1 MDHREATDPMHPTDG
16 DRLATS
22 TAPST
27 GTTTADDAGC
37 LDLFELLDDEPTGAL
52 FACDGVCS
60 EYEGALS
67 LFDDRIEL
75 GCDAPGS
82 TASTIALGD
91 VEAWWATV
99 VGAAV
104 TVTVLSRGT
113 HTTTLPSAYRAA
125 LLVALAAQLGP
136 ERIRA

>member
-16 DRLATS
+16 DRLATATATS
-22 TAPST
+22 TA
-27 GTTTADDAGC
+27 TADDRGC
-37 LDLFELLDDEPTGAL
+37 PDLFELLDDQPTGAL

-67 LFDDRIEL
+67 LFEDRIEL

-82 TASTIALGD
+82 TASTIAFGD

-104 TVTVLSRGT
+104 TVTVLSRGA

>member
-1 MDHREATDPMHPTDG
+1 VDHREATDPMHPTDG
-16 DRLATS
+16 DRLATRTVTS
-22 TAPST
+22 TA
-27 GTTTADDAGC
+27 TADDRGC
-37 LDLFELLDDEPTGAL
+37 PDLFELLDDEPTGAL

-67 LFDDRIEL
+67 LFEDRIEL

-82 TASTIALGD
+82 TASTIAFRD

-104 TVTVLSRGT
+104 TVTVLSRGA